1 MSFTS
6 FAALLIVIAEYG
18 YNKTVVEAYTTSDF
32 IGIFNVLTT
41 ALEVS

>member
-6 FAALLIVIAEYG
+6 VAALLIVLAEYG
-18 YNKTVVEAYTTSDF
+18 YNTTVVEAYTTQDF
-32 IGIFNVLTT
+32 IVIWNVLTT